1 MRTACDTNL
10 VSYSRSCVSTAV
22 GEHTAEILEDLGMS
36 STEVQQ
42 LVAEGVVKVAREHST
57 PT

>member
-1 MRTACDTNL
+1 
-10 VSYSRSCVSTAV
+10 V